1 MFRKTSLYRGALPLA
16 VATALLSA
24 GPGPAQA
31 PIVSGQAALSP
42 GTVAASPGAVAH
54 IRVRV
59 PPGAELWFDDTKM
72 PQVGPVRQFRT
83 PPLTP
88 GKGYYY
94 TVRARWTTDGR
105 EDSQTRTVFVAP
117 GDFIDLDFPVAA
129 WAVTTGSD
137 GRGVFLVRY

>member
-1 MFRKTSLYRGALPLA
+1 MFLRAFMSCGTL
-16 VATALLSA
+16 ATATVLLSA
-24 GPGPAQA
+24 GPGLAQA
-31 PIVSGQAALSP
+31 PVRAAQAAVGS
-42 GTVAASPGAVAH
+42 VAAPASPDAVAH

-72 PQVGPVRQFRT
+72 PQAGPVRQFRT

-94 TVRARWTTDGR
+94 AVRARWITDGR

-117 GDFIDLDFPVAA
+117 GDVIDLDFPVAA
-129 WAVTTGSD
+129 WAVSTGAD

>member
-1 MFRKTSLYRGALPLA
+1 MFLKAFMSCGTLA
-16 VATALLSA
+16 IATVLLSA
-24 GPGPAQA
+24 GHGPAQA
-31 PIVSGQAALSP
+31 PVRTAQAAVGS
-42 GTVAASPGAVAH
+42 VAAPAPSDAVAH
-54 IRVRV
+54 LRVRV

-72 PQVGPVRQFRT
+72 PQAGPVRQFRT

-94 TVRARWTTDGR
+94 EVRARWITDGR
-105 EDSQTRTVFVAP
+105 ENSQTRTVFVAP

-129 WAVTTGSD
+129 WTVTTGAN